1 MMKEQRLLL
10 KYHVENDIMK
20 KIRILIVDDHNL
32 IINGIKSL
40 LSPIQ
45 NFEIIG
51 EANDGQQAIDLSLKI
66 KPDVIIMDISM
77 PVLSGI
83 DATKIILEKLPE
95 TKVIALTQHEDSEY
109 VIQILNAGGY
119 GYLLKNS
126 KKEEF
131 IDAINTVCEGRK
143 YFSKNISNLLLNDL
157 LENKSAK
164 PKEEPKILLTKREKE
179 IIQKIADELSN
190 YQIADELN
198 ISLRTVETH
207 RRNIMQKL
215 NLTNVVSLIKYA
227 VANEIVS
234 LD

>member
-1 MMKEQRLLL
+1 MKEQRLLL

>member
-1 MMKEQRLLL
+1 M
-10 KYHVENDIMK
+10 N

-40 LSPIQ
+40 LSSIN
-45 NFEIIG
+45 NFDLIG
-51 EANDGQQAIDLSLKI
+51 EANDGQQAIDLALVL

-83 DATKIILEKLPE
+83 EATKVILDKLPK

-131 IDAINTVCEGRK
+131 IEAINSVWEGRK
-143 YFSKNISNLLLNDL
+143 YFSKNISNLLLNNL
-157 LENKSAK
+157 LENKSSQAK
-164 PKEEPKILLTKREKE
+164 KEDEILLTKREKE
-179 IIQKIADELSN
+179 IIQKIANELSN
-190 YQIADELN
+190 NQIADELN

-215 NLTNVVSLIKYA
+215 GINNVVSLIKYA
-227 VANEIVS
+227 LANGIAR

>member
-1 MMKEQRLLL
+1 M
-10 KYHVENDIMK
+10 
-20 KIRILIVDDHNL
+20 IVDDHNL

-40 LSPIQ
+40 LSHIN

-51 EANDGQQAIDLSLKI
+51 EANDGQQAIDLALQL

-83 DATKIILEKLPE
+83 EATKAILDKLPE
-95 TKVIALTQHEDSEY
+95 TKVIALTQHENSEY
-109 VIQILNAGGY
+109 VNQILNAGGS

-131 IDAINTVCEGRK
+131 VNAINSVCEGRK
-143 YFSKNISNLLLNDL
+143 YFSKNISDLLLNDL
-157 LENKSAK
+157 LKNKSSK
-164 PKEEPKILLTKREKE
+164 PKIDKEILLTKREKE
-179 IIQKIADELSN
+179 IIQKIVNELN
-190 YQIADELN
+190 NNQIAEELN

-215 NLTNVVSLIKYA
+215 SIKNVVSLIKYA
-227 VANEIVS
+227 VSNGIVS

>member
-1 MMKEQRLLL
+1 MKTI
-10 KYHVENDIMK
+10 KIM
-20 KIRILIVDDHNL
+20 IVDDHNL

-40 LSPIQ
+40 LSHIN

-51 EANDGQQAIDLSLKI
+51 EANDGQQAIDLALQI

-83 DATKIILEKLPE
+83 EATKVILDKLPK
-95 TKVIALTQHEDSEY
+95 TKVIALTQHENSEY
-109 VIQILNAGGY
+109 VNQILNAGGS

-131 IDAINTVCEGRK
+131 VNAINSVCEGRK
-143 YFSKNISNLLLNDL
+143 YFSKNISDLLLNDL
-157 LENKSAK
+157 LKNKSSK
-164 PKEEPKILLTKREKE
+164 PKIDKEILLTKREKE
-179 IIQKIADELSN
+179 IIQKIVNELN
-190 YQIADELN
+190 NNQIAEELN

-215 NLTNVVSLIKYA
+215 SIKNVVSLIKYA
-227 VANEIVS
+227 VSNGIVS

>member
-1 MMKEQRLLL
+1 MKTI
-10 KYHVENDIMK
+10 KIM
-20 KIRILIVDDHNL
+20 IVDDHNL

-40 LSPIQ
+40 LSHIN

-51 EANDGQQAIDLSLKI
+51 EANDGQQAIDLALEI

-83 DATKIILEKLPE
+83 EATKAILDKLPE
-95 TKVIALTQHEDSEY
+95 TKVIALTQHENSEY
-109 VIQILNAGGY
+109 VNQILNAGGS

-131 IDAINTVCEGRK
+131 VNAINSVCEGRK
-143 YFSKNISNLLLNDL
+143 YFSKNISDLLLNDL
-157 LENKSAK
+157 LKNKSTK
-164 PKEEPKILLTKREKE
+164 PKIDKEILLTRREKE
-179 IIQKIADELSN
+179 IIQKIVNELN
-190 YQIADELN
+190 NNQIAEELN

-215 NLTNVVSLIKYA
+215 SIKNVVSLIKYA
-227 VANEIVS
+227 VSNGIVS